1 MQGILCVTLYSRRV
15 RCHPDSQLKLTEFYI
30 FSSFFFLL
38 HSNRSQCRHHSGVA
52 RNYVYVRYGILAGL
66 ILSVQSNQSV
76 QSKMQFVQF
85 KTRNC
90 AVQKHKVED
99 IIDIK

>member
-1 MQGILCVTLYSRRV
+1 VCHTVLTSRPLSFRLTVVTDRV
-15 RCHPDSQLKLTEFYI
+15 LLFL
-30 FSSFFFLL
+30 FLL

-52 RNYVYVRYGILAGL
+52 RNYVYVWYGILAGL

-85 KTRNC
+85 KMRNC
-90 AVQKHKVED
+90 AVQKHQVED